1 LTPQSDKQHQQDER
15 TSLSNQVQSG
25 ESPIPQV
32 ALSAVPPNAMR
43 IVNSISRCDRA
54 LWFYQ
59 GTRGLAGFYQQAYEH
74 YLTPTSQR
82 RQPSAIRRL
91 QPLVSLP
98 GMISLGGGLPNP
110 ELFPI
115 SGISFT
121 LKSPTPQSE
130 GSSDE
135 ADTFITFSEAEL
147 NDALQYSPTSGIP
160 KLHAQLMELQR
171 REHGS
176 PNLDSHSDMALAITV
191 GSQDGFCKAIEMLI
205 EPGSDDIIFLEAP
218 TYSGALSFL
227 QAYGARMAPVRIDE
241 HGLIPSELETV
252 LEKELGSG
260 KSHRRRVLYTI
271 PTAQNPSGAT
281 LAQSR
286 RQEIYEL
293 AQRYDLIIL
302 EDDPYW
308 FVHPNRNNFDSFLA
322 LDSDGRVVRFDSFS
336 KVISS
341 GLRIGFAT
349 GPAPLIEKLNFHI
362 QATNLHNSGVSQV
375 MLHKILDGWGE
386 EGFNVHCERVAKFYC
401 QRRDAL
407 VSAANKYLTGLAE
420 WHVPDAGMFLWFRLL
435 GIDNTKTLIEE
446 KAAKSNILL
455 VPGQAFSPL
464 DEPSEFVRASF
475 STASDA
481 DMDLAMQ
488 RLARLILDNQ

>member
-1 LTPQSDKQHQQDER
+1 MRIFSSIR
-15 TSLSNQVQSG
+15 SLSRG
-25 ESPIPQV
+25 
-32 ALSAVPPNAMR
+32 
-43 IVNSISRCDRA
+43 DRW
-54 LWFYQ
+54 WFYRHQ
-59 GTRGLAGFYQQAYEH
+59 SARGLAGYEQRNPYDH

-82 RQPSAIRRL
+82 RQPSPIRKL

-115 SGISFT
+115 TGISFDLKLPMTQSIAEAEETGTVSVT
-121 LKSPTPQSE
+121 L
-130 GSSDE
+130 SD
-135 ADTFITFSEAEL
+135 SEL

-160 KLHAQLMELQR
+160 KLHSQLIELQL
-171 REHGS
+171 REHGLGK
-176 PNLDSHSDMALAITV
+176 PDDNQKDMALTITV
-191 GSQDGFCKAIEMLI
+191 GSQDGFCRAIEMLI
-205 EPGSDDIIFLEAP
+205 EPNGNDVVFLETP

-227 QAYGARMAPVRIDE
+227 QPYGAKMVPVRIDE
-241 HGLIPSELETV
+241 HGLIPSELQAA
-252 LEKELGSG
+252 LENELVANNGDT
-260 KSHRRRVLYTI
+260 KSHNSRRVLYTI

-286 RQEIYEL
+286 RREIYEL

-308 FVHPNRNNFDSFLA
+308 FVHPNRRAFDSFLS
-322 LDSDGRVVRFDSFS
+322 LDSDGRVLRFDSFS

-341 GLRIGFAT
+341 GLRIGFVT

-375 MLHKILDGWGE
+375 ILQKVLEEWGE
-386 EGFNVHCERVAKFYC
+386 DGFNVHCQRVAEFYC
-401 QRRDAL
+401 KRRDA
-407 VSAANKYLTGLAE
+407 VVAAANKYLTGLAE

-435 GIDNTKTLIEE
+435 GIDDTKTLIEE

-464 DEPSEFVRASF
+464 DEPSDFVRASF
-475 STASDA
+475 STASDK
-481 DMDLAMQ
+481 DMEMAMQ
-488 RLARLILDNQ
+488 RLASLIRDNQQQ